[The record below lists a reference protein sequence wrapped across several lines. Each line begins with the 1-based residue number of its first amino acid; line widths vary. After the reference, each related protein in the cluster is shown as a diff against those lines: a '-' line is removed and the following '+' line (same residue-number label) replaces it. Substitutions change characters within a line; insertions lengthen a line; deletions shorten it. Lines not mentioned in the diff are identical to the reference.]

1 RWRWRDRTRRA
12 GRGADRRARSRSSDG
27 RSCSGS
33 ARQTPAAAAR
43 GAAAPRARVHPSA
56 STAART
62 GYASWLSVYA
72 CTLLVHPC
80 TLPRDRGVA
89 AVALAPVLPDVHV
102 VLLMAREAI
111 LLELHF
117 VRRPQVAG
125 LAGELTVRTGEGKS
139 GLLAVVE
146 LPHFPAV
153 RGVASSA
160 VLAQIAL
167 VHVVLAMAVDTLLA
181 DVAVLARQMTLLAWN
196 RDVQAHQRKAR
207 EVVIEAHA
215 GAPARRRV
223 ALIAFLAELTGVHVV
238 RPVAAHAFGGQLL
251 RRHARGMAGMTRDLL
266 VTADEGPLGVARMV
280 KARGLP
286 LLVAMTGAA
295 VLAEAAGVRVLR
307 LVTAGA
313 LARQLVLEIARAVAV
328 VAGDAVVH
336 ALERETGLL
345 LVIELRV
352 LPGAGDVTLGAL
364 DTPVAVVHVVRLVA
378 RDAFFGRIFITV
390 AEVTGRAGRLTVLV
404 PQWKRGLVVIVAYV
418 APGAGVVT
426 GAAVTSQFA
435 LVGLLLAVAAD
446 ALPGRFAVTLAGGVA
461 ALAHHVGVRA
471 AQRIVGVLVIE
482 LLVTQLHDVR
492 L

>member
-1 RWRWRDRTRRA
+1 
-12 GRGADRRARSRSSDG
+12 
-27 RSCSGS
+27 
-33 ARQTPAAAAR
+33 
-43 GAAAPRARVHPSA
+43 
-56 STAART
+56 
-62 GYASWLSVYA
+62 
-72 CTLLVHPC
+72 
-80 TLPRDRGVA
+80 
-89 AVALAPVLPDVHV
+89 
-102 VLLMAREAI
+102 MAREAI

-117 VRRPQVAG
+117 VRRPQVAC
-125 LAGELTVRTGEGKS
+125 LAGELTVSTGEGKS

-223 ALIAFLAELTGVHVV
+223 ALIAFLAEL
-238 RPVAAHAFGGQLL
+238 
-251 RRHARGMAGMTRDLL
+251 
-266 VTADEGPLGVARMV
+266 
-280 KARGLP
+280 
-286 LLVAMTGAA
+286 
-295 VLAEAAGVRVLR
+295 AGVRVLR

-426 GAAVTSQFA
+426 GAAVTPQFA

-492 L
+492 LPTQMFGVAGAAL